1 MLCLTRVTSYLL
13 AWADTLQPLEDA
25 APPGGARPP
34 PEPAPGGAAGGASH
48 FDMASGL
55 LDMMA
60 PKRATI
66 GYARDDLATQ
76 AARVE
81 AKHRQAA
88 REEGRSGAFLV
99 WGDAHEGGD
108 GGS

>member
-1 MLCLTRVTSYLL
+1 
-13 AWADTLQPLEDA
+13 
-25 APPGGARPP
+25 
-34 PEPAPGGAAGGASH
+34 
-48 FDMASGL
+48 
-55 LDMMA
+55 MMA

-99 WGDAHEGGD
+99 WGDAREGGA